1 MKKLYFLLFTFLI
14 SAVSIGQTFSD
25 DFNYP
30 DSQLLNANG
39 WNAFSGAG
47 TNAIDV
53 GVSSG
58 LTYAGYSGT
67 TGFTAAVEGNAAIL
81 DNTGED
87 VNRTFAA
94 PVTSGTLY
102 STFLVKVVAAA
113 TGYFTGF
120 TTTGT
125 TFGNRIF
132 YKPSTTAGKINFG
145 ISNTSTAVYGTTDYD
160 LNTTYLIIVK
170 YDVSATGS
178 TSMWIKSS
186 GIPAT
191 ELAAGTPEVTNSG
204 SGSATISGI
213 FLRQFDPSQN
223 IIIDAYRVYPTWFN
237 ATACPL
243 ALDSGS
249 TACDAVTS
257 AIDTYTATIPFT
269 GGGTQTYN
277 LSSNFGTISGDN
289 PSTNATGN
297 IIISGISEGTDIE
310 LTVSGGCN
318 LSKILIAPECKAINS
333 LPYYEGFD
341 YANGSALGK
350 QQKWTN
356 VNTGDEILAATGN
369 LTYTGLTSSG
379 NSVKFD
385 GIGFDVFS
393 PITDTSTG
401 TLYYSFLLNIS
412 SMAGVTDT
420 NGGYFAGFSA
430 GTTNLG
436 ATLWGVRVDDTSYNL
451 GIEVRTATGTATTL
465 TSSPFATGQT
475 HLIVVAYR
483 FNETTT
489 SDDIVD
495 LWIDPV
501 IGAAEPTATI
511 SDSHT
516 GTDLTN
522 INNFFLRQDSPTET
536 GFVQIDELR
545 IGTSWA
551 QVTTNTL
558 STNPLETNN
567 FKIYPNPTN
576 LGYVNISSKNNAK
589 MDVSVFD
596 ILGKQVIKETIK
608 NNRLNTSKLNA
619 GVYILKVAQDNAS
632 ITKKLVIK

>member
-14 SAVSIGQTFSD
+14 SAVSIGQTF
-25 DFNYP
+25 
-30 DSQLLNANG
+30 
-39 WNAFSGAG
+39 FSE
-47 TNAIDV
+47 N
-53 GVSSG
+53 
-58 LTYAGYSGT
+58 
-67 TGFTAAVEGNAAIL
+67 
-81 DNTGED
+81 
-87 VNRTFAA
+87 
-94 PVTSGTLY
+94 
-102 STFLVKVVAAA
+102 
-113 TGYFTGF
+113 
-120 TTTGT
+120 
-125 TFGNRIF
+125 
-132 YKPSTTAGKINFG
+132 
-145 ISNTSTAVYGTTDYD
+145 
-160 LNTTYLIIVK
+160 
-170 YDVSATGS
+170 
-178 TSMWIKSS
+178 M
-186 GIPAT
+186 GIPAST
-191 ELAAGTPEVTNSG
+191 TSINTYTGWENSAPITFTGDGDVRTSSASNGYAGVSGGGNVFLTSTTGKFLRIDGINTSAYLAADIQLSFGYITNSTG
-204 SGSATISGI
+204 TQLVLEQSVDGTNWTPITFTQNPNTSWNLVTIPGGQIPSSATLS
-213 FLRQFDPSQN
+213 LRFTQP
-223 IIIDAYRVYPTWFN
+223 
-237 ATACPL
+237 ATAQMRIDDIKLSNVSSTCALSLGAQTKTCNASTL
-243 ALDSGS
+243 ALD
-249 TACDAVTS
+249 
-257 AIDTYTATIPFT
+257 TYSVTIPFT
-269 GGGTQTYN
+269 GGNTASY
-277 LSSNFGTISGDN
+277 TITTTGAVSGDN
-289 PSTNATGN
+289 PSTTASGN
-297 IIISGISEGTDIE
+297 IIVTFTENSSFAIN
-310 LTVSGGCN
+310 VSGGTCN
-318 LSKILIAPECKAINS
+318 IDVTGNSPECKPINS

-341 YANGSALGK
+341 YANGSALGS

-356 VNTGDEILAATGN
+356 VNSGDDILAATGN

-385 GIGFDVFS
+385 GAGMDVFS

-412 SMAGVTDT
+412 SMAGVTNTD
-420 NGGYFAGFSA
+420 GGYFAGFSA

-451 GIEVRTATGTATTL
+451 GLEVRTATGTATTL

-522 INNFFLRQDSPTET
+522 INNFFLRQDSAAET

-567 FKIYPNPTN
+567 FKIYPNPTH